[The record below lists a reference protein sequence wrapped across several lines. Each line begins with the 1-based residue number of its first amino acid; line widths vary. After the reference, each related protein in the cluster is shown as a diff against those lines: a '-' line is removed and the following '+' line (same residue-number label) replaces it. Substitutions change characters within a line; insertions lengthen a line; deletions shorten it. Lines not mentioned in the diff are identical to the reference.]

1 MVLAEAEP
9 DPIYRR
15 ETKMVSL
22 QMIMKAILMKD
33 LPAGREEE
41 SVENTGLMRRRMNDS
56 VKPFVF

>member
-15 ETKMVSL
+15 ETKKVSL

-33 LPAGREEE
+33 LPAGREE
-41 SVENTGLMRRRMNDS
+41 SVENTGLIRRRMNDS

>member
-41 SVENTGLMRRRMNDS
+41 SVENTGLMRRRMNGS